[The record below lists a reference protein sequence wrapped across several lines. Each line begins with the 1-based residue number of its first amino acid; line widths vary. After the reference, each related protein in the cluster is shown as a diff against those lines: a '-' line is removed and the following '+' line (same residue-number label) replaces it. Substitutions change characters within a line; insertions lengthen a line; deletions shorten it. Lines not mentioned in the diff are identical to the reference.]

1 MPCCAP
7 PRKAPQLAKLVRSDL
22 PDSAI
27 HALLHCEHPETL
39 ALTLA
44 YGAPGGP
51 ILRYLADLQ
60 GVRLEITG
68 DDLVAAGIPESPALG
83 RALQETLQKKLDGE
97 LAGRDEE
104 LRFALEV
111 ARSTS

>member
-1 MPCCAP
+1 
-7 PRKAPQLAKLVRSDL
+7 VRSDL

-39 ALTLA
+39 ALALA

-68 DDLVAAGIPESPALG
+68 KDLVEAGIPESPAVG
-83 RALQETLQKKLDGE
+83 RALEETLKRKLDGE
-97 LAGRDEE
+97 ITGRDEE
-104 LRFALEV
+104 LRYALEV

>member
-1 MPCCAP
+1 
-7 PRKAPQLAKLVRSDL
+7 VRDDL
-22 PDSAI
+22 PASAI

-68 DDLVAAGIPESPALG
+68 DDLVAAGVPASPALG
-83 RALQETLQKKLDGE
+83 RALEETLRKKLDGG
-97 LAGRDEE
+97 LAGREDE
-104 LRFALEV
+104 LRYALEV
-111 ARSTS
+111 ARSIR